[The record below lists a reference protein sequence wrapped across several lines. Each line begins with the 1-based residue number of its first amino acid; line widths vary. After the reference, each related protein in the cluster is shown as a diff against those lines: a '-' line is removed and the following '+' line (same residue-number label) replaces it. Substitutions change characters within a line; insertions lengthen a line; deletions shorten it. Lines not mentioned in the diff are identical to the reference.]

1 MHNSD
6 PSGKM

>member
-6 PSGKM
+6 